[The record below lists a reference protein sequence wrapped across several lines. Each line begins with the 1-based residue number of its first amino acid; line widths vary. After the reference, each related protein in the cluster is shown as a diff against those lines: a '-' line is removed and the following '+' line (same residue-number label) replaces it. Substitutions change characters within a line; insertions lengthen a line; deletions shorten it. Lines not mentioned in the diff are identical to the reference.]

1 MTEFKVQLDDQV
13 VQALGYKPIE
23 QYLNKHIVRMILKMS
38 SQDLLKDLKEVDLE
52 NDEQWKIAREEAWK
66 TQAHKYEL

>member
-13 VQALGYKPIE
+13 VQALGYKAIE
-23 QYLNKHIVRMILKMS
+23 QYLNKHLVRMILKMS

-52 NDEQWKIAREEAWK
+52 NDEQWKIARVVVD
-66 TQAHKYEL
+66 